1 MFIPSE
7 VSLGIYTRTVLLP
20 LSKKE
25 KQVKFIKKPIII
37 KGLGP
42 SCQKGLKKNGPNNK
56 ERESYCRRLTVGKL
70 SKEELCPVKCPLYIM
85 LMYESTARLVLFCHQ
100 SEMVQF

>member
-1 MFIPSE
+1 MMAFLHISSYSMFIPSE

-25 KQVKFIKKPIII
+25 KQVKFIKTPIII

-42 SCQKGLKKNGPNNK
+42 SCQKGLKK
-56 ERESYCRRLTVGKL
+56 
-70 SKEELCPVKCPLYIM
+70 M
-85 LMYESTARLVLFCHQ
+85 VLITKRVNPIG
-100 SEMVQF
+100 EG